1 MVKKLVIA
9 LAIITT
15 ALSVPASAQES
26 SQKSSQAEVG
36 FGLRAG
42 ASITPDQ
49 FVLGG
54 QFSWGKEYSIF
65 RLVPSVDVGFGSSI
79 TTIAFNGDL
88 IFNLKVEGSNF
99 GFYGGA
105 GPTIL
110 YLDADGSNSSWE
122 LGLSVVAGAHMPFK
136 KLPPTNLEFRFGVG
150 DVPDLKILLIM
161 EF

>member
-1 MVKKLVIA
+1 MLKRLCIALVI
-9 LAIITT
+9 LTT
-15 ALSVPASAQES
+15 ALVVPASAQEDT
-26 SQKSSQAEVG
+26 QTEAG

-54 QFSWGKEYSIF
+54 QFSWGKKYSIF
-65 RLVPSVDVGFGSSI
+65 RLVPSVDVGFGSSR

-88 IFNLKVEGSNF
+88 LFNLKVEGSNF
-99 GFYGGA
+99 GFYGGG

-110 YLDADGSNSSWE
+110 YLDADNTNSTWE
-122 LGLSVVAGAHMPFK
+122 LGLSVVAGAHLPFK
-136 KLPPTNLEFRFGVG
+136 NVPPTNLEFRLGVG
-150 DVPDLKILLIM
+150 PIPDVKILLIM